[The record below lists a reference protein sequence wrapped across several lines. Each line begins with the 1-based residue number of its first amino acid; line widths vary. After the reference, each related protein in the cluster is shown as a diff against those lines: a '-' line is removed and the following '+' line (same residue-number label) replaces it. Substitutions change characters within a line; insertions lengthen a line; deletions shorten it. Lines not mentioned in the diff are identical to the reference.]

1 MGEIGLRELKM
12 RASEIVRQVRDER
25 RRYVVTVR
33 GRPAALLVP
42 LEDAE
47 RRPSAE
53 GREAWEEF
61 LRLGEEISRNWQVP
75 QTGAELIS
83 EMRR

>member
-1 MGEIGLRELKM
+1 MAEIGLRELKT
-12 RASEIVRQVRDER
+12 RASEIVRQVKEER

-42 LEDAE
+42 LEDVE
-47 RRPSAE
+47 RGTSAE

-61 LRLGEEISRNWQVP
+61 LRLGEEIDRNWQVP
-75 QTGAELIS
+75 QTSVELLS

>member
-1 MGEIGLRELKM
+1 MSEIGLRELKT
-12 RASEIVRQVRDER
+12 RASEIVRQVKER
-25 RRYVVTVR
+25 RQRYVVTVR

-47 RRPSAE
+47 GTAE
-53 GREAWEEF
+53 GADAWEE
-61 LRLGEEISRNWQVP
+61 LVRLGEEIGCNWQVP
-75 QTGAELIS
+75 QSSAELIS